1 LDDID
6 RELLKSP
13 FSKKEVKLAIDGMKT
28 NSSPSKN
35 SFTVLF
41 FKKHWQFNMG
51 ELLKL
56 VVDFNNNEVDLRR
69 LNYGVITL
77 VPKSKKQTALDNTDL
92 STY

>member
-51 ELLKL
+51 EMLKL
-56 VVDFNNNEVDLRR
+56 AVDFNNNEVDLRR

-77 VPKSKKQTALDNTDL
+77 VPKIKEANSIR
-92 STY
+92 